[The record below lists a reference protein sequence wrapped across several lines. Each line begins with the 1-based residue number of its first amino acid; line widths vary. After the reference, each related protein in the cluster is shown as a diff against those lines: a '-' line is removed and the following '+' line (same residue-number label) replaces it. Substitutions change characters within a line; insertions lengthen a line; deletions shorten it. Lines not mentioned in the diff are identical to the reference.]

1 VLIFWFW
8 IHSFSGSSLVQS
20 GPAQSILLRGA
31 RVARFSCLLPKV
43 FSRSNRAAARSWL
56 SCKRAAAPCFLF
68 VGHVF
73 SRSAA
78 GLRRPAPKLLRRRA
92 PVRVS
97 TFPASTPPGADFGF
111 DSTCGSG
118 SSFSFLRTFDSPG
131 QVRPV
136 DLILL

>member
-1 VLIFWFW
+1 VPPLSRVPFLW
-8 IHSFSGSSLVQS
+8 ISRQRAATSRVRFSFLPSARVRGTVALLSFPEPGRRCRLSS
-20 GPAQSILLRGA
+20 PGA
-31 RVARFSCLLPKV
+31 RVRQSRFRPQ
-43 FSRSNRAAARSWL
+43 A
-56 SCKRAAAPCFLF
+56 
-68 VGHVF
+68 
-73 SRSAA
+73 
-78 GLRRPAPKLLRRRA
+78 RRPAPKLLRRRA

-131 QVRPV
+131 QVCPV